1 MHQQPP
7 KTPLFAS
14 TSLANASQLDS
25 SRALI
30 VYPDRTSTQP
40 RVRQAVGTR
49 LGECPLPS
57 ARFTASG
64 PAAARVGVRTVPL
77 RDTSES
83 PGTLAWS
90 CEMDE
95 ARQARSAWKPHTAL
109 TAQPRRA
116 WPAAEPRSAPGP
128 GAASGVR
135 EC

>member
-30 VYPDRTSTQP
+30 VYLDRTSTQP
-40 RVRQAVGTR
+40 RVRQAVWH
-49 LGECPLPS
+49 S
-57 ARFTASG
+57 AGRVSLASRSFHRFWSG
-64 PAAARVGVRTVPL
+64 CRSAWAPRVGVRTVPL
-77 RDTSES
+77 RDTGES

-95 ARQARSAWKPHTAL
+95 
-109 TAQPRRA
+109 
-116 WPAAEPRSAPGP
+116 
-128 GAASGVR
+128 
-135 EC
+135 